1 MASSFFSSDE
11 SPKSDNIKVRKFNS
25 RREILYSFGICT
37 ENTVATTVGKTIG
50 NSIVFSESNIES
62 ERFEQ
67 VSLTNERSEWVV
79 VIQWINNLPNKAL
92 QRYLQWNREPCPDPD
107 PGREFKQNCRFN
119 EPSKTKT
126 ADNSNLNY
134 SRHIVLKK
142 EVVDF
147 TYWLRLLYELWR
159 AIFSF
164 TYRGKSHFLHTKLCF
179 FFT

>member
-67 VSLTNERSEWVV
+67 VSLTNERSE
-79 VIQWINNLPNKAL
+79 
-92 QRYLQWNREPCPDPD
+92 
-107 PGREFKQNCRFN
+107 
-119 EPSKTKT
+119 
-126 ADNSNLNY
+126 
-134 SRHIVLKK
+134 
-142 EVVDF
+142 
-147 TYWLRLLYELWR
+147 
-159 AIFSF
+159 
-164 TYRGKSHFLHTKLCF
+164 
-179 FFT
+179 